1 MDFLSVDRIEE
12 NYLVCENQDEEIKI
26 IEYKNLDENIS
37 EGSIIYIDNSG
48 NIKLDEEKTKIR
60 RNLIRSLEEKLV
72 WVNEILFF
80 KSLISSTIL
89 F

>member
-60 RNLIRSLEEKLV
+60 RNLIRNLEEKLV
-72 WVNEILFF
+72 
-80 KSLISSTIL
+80 
-89 F
+89 

>member
-26 IEYKNLDENIS
+26 IKYKKLDKNIS

-72 WVNEILFF
+72 
-80 KSLISSTIL
+80 
-89 F
+89 

>member
-37 EGSIIYIDNSG
+37 EGSIIYIDNTG
-48 NIKLDEEKTKIR
+48 NIKLDEKKTKIR
-60 RNLIRSLEEKLV
+60 RNLIRNLEEKLV
-72 WVNEILFF
+72 
-80 KSLISSTIL
+80 
-89 F
+89 

>member
-26 IEYKNLDENIS
+26 IKYKKLDKNIS
-37 EGSIIYIDNSG
+37 EGSIIYIDSSG

-72 WVNEILFF
+72 
-80 KSLISSTIL
+80 
-89 F
+89 

>member
-26 IEYKNLDENIS
+26 IEYKNLDKNIS

-72 WVNEILFF
+72 
-80 KSLISSTIL
+80 
-89 F
+89 

>member
-1 MDFLSVDRIEE
+1 MYFLSVDRIEE

-26 IEYKNLDENIS
+26 IKYKKLDKNIS

-60 RNLIRSLEEKLV
+60 RNLIRNLEEKLV
-72 WVNEILFF
+72 
-80 KSLISSTIL
+80 
-89 F
+89 

>member
-72 WVNEILFF
+72 
-80 KSLISSTIL
+80 
-89 F
+89 